1 MTVHADPGTFRCDV
15 LPERDRVR
23 IALAGELDLA
33 TALQL
38 DQAVRELLETGFE
51 HVVLD
56 LTDLVFLTSSGLRVI
71 LRLQALSQESA
82 FRFEL
87 RPGPPAVQRIFELSG
102 TIDVLT
108 FTGSPDTRS
117 PSGH

>member
-1 MTVHADPGTFRCDV
+1 MTVHVAPVAFRCDV
-15 LPERDRVR
+15 FPERDRVR
-23 IALAGELDLA
+23 VALVGELDLA

-38 DQAVRELLETGFE
+38 DQAVRKLLRAGFE

-56 LTDLVFLTSSGLRVI
+56 LTDLAFLASSGLRVI

-87 RPGPPAVQRIFELSG
+87 KPGPPAVQRIFDLSD
-102 TIDVLT
+102 TRDLFS
-108 FTGSPDTRS
+108 FTVPLNTRS
-117 PSGH
+117 PSGR